1 MKNFVIACSVVFAAL
16 NPVSANAFLVEVSAR
31 ATGNI
36 PSSEDDTRSYR
47 SAVDWAA
54 AGQAVSTR
62 AHAGKDDWDPPFT
75 ESDATALFDQ
85 SDPTNA
91 VLRAKDVARRAY
103 GGRYRNF
110 VGASS
115 TFGLDYSLKIEN
127 LTATD
132 VNVNFANSLHGLF
145 AVVSGGFSGAPV
157 KAWAKETVA
166 ISDLTVVGGRTGSVA
181 VDWLGVTSTD
191 LWASFVHPAR
201 LHDDFY
207 GDVAGF
213 ELNSPIEYYG
223 SRLVAGGASVVSSV
237 DYDLEL
243 AAVLWSQDGLALVDF
258 SNTGYL
264 KVTATD
270 PITGAD
276 RSADIRVTLLD
287 GLAPSALPEPGT
299 LELMLACLPGL
310 RLLRQRRLPG
320 VA

>member
-1 MKNFVIACSVVFAAL
+1 MRNLIIACSVVCAAL
-16 NPVSANAFLVEVSAR
+16 NPLSADAFIVEVSAT

-36 PSSEDDTRSYR
+36 PSREVDQRSYR
-47 SAVDWAA
+47 SPVDWVA

-103 GGRYRNF
+103 GGRYHNY

-127 LTATD
+127 LTATA
-132 VNVNFANSLHGLF
+132 VNVNFGNSLHGLF
-145 AVVSGGFSGAPV
+145 AVVAGGFSGAPV
-157 KAWAKETVA
+157 EAWAKETVA
-166 ISDLTVVGGRTGSVA
+166 ISDLTVVGGRSGSVA
-181 VDWLGVTSTD
+181 VDWLGATSTD

-207 GDVAGF
+207 GDVDGF

-258 SNTGYL
+258 SNTAYL

-287 GLAPSALPEPGT
+287 GLAPSGVPEPSA
-299 LELMLACLPGL
+299 LALVLAVLPGL
-310 RLLRQRRLPG
+310 RLLRQRPLPKI
-320 VA
+320 A

>member
-1 MKNFVIACSVVFAAL
+1 MKNVVIACSVVFAAL
-16 NPVSANAFLVEVSAR
+16 MPASANAFTIDVYAR
-31 ATGNI
+31 ASGNV
-36 PSSEDDTRSYR
+36 PSTEVDGKHYGS
-47 SAVDWAA
+47 SADWAA
-54 AGQAVSTR
+54 AGQAAS
-62 AHAGKDDWDPPFT
+62 AHARAGKDDWDPPFT

-103 GGRYRNF
+103 GGRYHNF
-110 VGASS
+110 AGADSG
-115 TFGLDYSLKIEN
+115 FNLAYSLKIEN
-127 LTATD
+127 LTTAA
-132 VNVNFANSLHGLF
+132 VNVNFGNALHGLF
-145 AVVSGGFSGAPV
+145 AVVAGGGGGPV
-157 KAWAKETVA
+157 EARANETVA
-166 ISDLTVVGGRTGSVA
+166 ISDLTVVGGRTGSVV
-181 VDWLGVTSTD
+181 VDWSGATSTD

-201 LHDDFY
+201 VHDDFY

-223 SRLVAGGASVVSSV
+223 SRLVAGGASVVSTV
-237 DYDLEL
+237 DYDLKL
-243 AAVLWSQDGLALVDF
+243 FAQLWDADGLALVDF

-287 GLAPSALPEPGT
+287 GLAPSGVPEPGT
-299 LELMLACLPGL
+299 LALVLACLPGMG
-310 RLLRQRRLPG
+310 LLRQRRLPG

>member
-103 GGRYRNF
+103 GGRYRNY

-127 LTATD
+127 LTATA

-157 KAWAKETVA
+157 RASAKETVA
-166 ISDLTVVGGRTGSVA
+166 ISDLTVVGGRTGRV
-181 VDWLGVTSTD
+181 
-191 LWASFVHPAR
+191 
-201 LHDDFY
+201 
-207 GDVAGF
+207 
-213 ELNSPIEYYG
+213 
-223 SRLVAGGASVVSSV
+223 
-237 DYDLEL
+237 
-243 AAVLWSQDGLALVDF
+243 F
-258 SNTGYL
+258 SNSGMSL
-264 KVTATD
+264 K
-270 PITGAD
+270 
-276 RSADIRVTLLD
+276 
-287 GLAPSALPEPGT
+287 E
-299 LELMLACLPGL
+299 
-310 RLLRQRRLPG
+310 RRRG
-320 VA
+320 